1 MRASVCWLVVA
12 DVTPAVV
19 QIVIDSTDARA
30 SAEFWRQ
37 YLDLRYRS
45 GHEPPAAGEDDRAG
59 RDWLNLLRA
68 DGRPLLAIQQ
78 VEMLPRATWP
88 AHDVPQQMHLDL
100 SVPDLESLNA
110 SVRRAKSLGAREL
123 YDRRG
128 DDEEPLV
135 VLADPMGHPFC
146 VFVRDG
152 AAPHL

>member
-1 MRASVCWLVVA
+1 MA
-12 DVTPAVV
+12 DVTPVVV

-37 YLDLRYRS
+37 YLDLRYRA
-45 GHEPPAAGEDDRAG
+45 GHEAPDDGEDDRAG
-59 RDWLNLLRA
+59 RDWLNLLRP

-78 VEMLPRATWP
+78 VEVLLRATWP
-88 AHDVPQQMHLDL
+88 AHNVPQQLHLDL

-110 SVRRAKSLGAREL
+110 SVRRAVTLGAREL
-123 YDRRG
+123 HDRRD

-146 VFVRDG
+146 VFVREG